1 MGLNKLLPRSI
12 RMALFYAKA
21 KKLVANNSFS
31 REEKIERI
39 HKLEKSWIGD
49 ITGIIRGTGEQDAAI
64 VIGCK
69 DVASIYLQLQAPD
82 DALRYLNAVENVFPL
97 ILEIKSQS
105 EAILEGFLFSLYHR
119 GNAYAQK
126 GQVDLC
132 AQQFDRLNLTLNEQ
146 ISNNPANARLQDVY
160 KYFNKQIFNT
170 YINIAENYPNQKQEV
185 YRICLNQ
192 LKTFDKRDPG
202 NEQIQGYIGRF
213 S

>member
-1 MGLNKLLPRSI
+1 MSPPLRAKDSIHRYFSQYLIYDAPVFGVLRRHKVIAIGIAGDVIKHLPGR
-12 RMALFYAKA
+12 
-21 KKLVANNSFS
+21 
-31 REEKIERI
+31 
-39 HKLEKSWIGD
+39 
-49 ITGIIRGTGEQDAAI
+49 
-64 VIGCK
+64 
-69 DVASIYLQLQAPD
+69 
-82 DALRYLNAVENVFPL
+82 LRQNAVENVFPI
-97 ILEIKSQS
+97 ILEKKSQS
-105 EAILEGFLFSLYHR
+105 VAILEGFLFSLYHR

-146 ISNNPANARLQDVY
+146 ISNNPANARLQDAY

>member
-1 MGLNKLLPRSI
+1 MGLNKLLPRTI
-12 RMALFYAKA
+12 RMVLFYVKA
-21 KKLVANNSFS
+21 NKLVANNSFS

-49 ITGIIRGTGEQDAAI
+49 ITGIIRGTGKQDAAI

-97 ILEIKSQS
+97 ILEKKSQS

-170 YINIAENYPNQKQEV
+170 YINIAENYPNQKQGV
-185 YRICLNQ
+185 YRI
-192 LKTFDKRDPG
+192 
-202 NEQIQGYIGRF
+202 
-213 S
+213 